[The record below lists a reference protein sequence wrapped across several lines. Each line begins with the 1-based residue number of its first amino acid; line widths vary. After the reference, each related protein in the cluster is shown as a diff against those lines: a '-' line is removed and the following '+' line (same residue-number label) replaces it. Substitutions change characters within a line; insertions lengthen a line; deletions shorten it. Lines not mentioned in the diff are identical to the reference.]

1 MSEILLSLELEELCE
16 GARLPRE
23 TLLEIVEVGIVEPLE
38 RRGDTWLFSVES
50 LTLVRRAVR
59 LQREFEV
66 DWPGTALALRLLD
79 EVEQLRSENARLRQR
94 LARYE
99 ED

>member
-16 GARLPRE
+16 SARLPRE

-59 LQREFEV
+59 LRREFEV
-66 DWPGTALALRLLD
+66 DWPGIALALRLLD
-79 EVEQLRSENARLRQR
+79 EVEQLRTDNARLRQR